1 MIRKR
6 LGDILL
12 DEKVIT
18 KEQLEKAI
26 KYQKENH
33 LRLGEAMVELGMV
46 SWQDIA
52 IAISNQF
59 GLPFIKDISV
69 DDIEQEVINKFPK
82 RLAQKYHAIPYFIS
96 DNNVLVV
103 ITDDPLNPDLV
114 NTLEFQT
121 GYQISIMVAPK
132 DQIDTVIEILYIQK
146 EFIKKEDNVVP
157 IKTEGLNEE
166 DAPIIRLVN
175 SIITNGV
182 NKNASDI
189 HIEPKEKSVNVRF
202 RVDGTLRNE
211 MTIPK
216 TLFPAIVSRIKILAK
231 MDISEKRLPQDG
243 KFSMVLEAEKYDL
256 RVSSLPTSNGEKIVI
271 RILRVSYSSMKIEEL
286 GFSSYNTKRLLGL
299 LNRPHGIILVTGPT
313 GSGKSTTLV
322 AALNYLN
329 NEKVNILTV
338 EDPIE
343 YKIDGASQ
351 VQVKPEIGLDF
362 SNILRTFL
370 RQDPDIIMI
379 GEIRDPETAKVAIE
393 AALTGHLVL
402 TTIHTNNAV
411 GAVNRLVDIGME
423 PFLVASA
430 LIGVISQRLVRV
442 LCNNCKYEI
451 DLPENYKNDI
461 KSMYEN
467 AKFYKAKGCGS
478 CRYTGYSG
486 RTTIGE
492 VLIVNDE
499 MRQAII
505 NRESEEKYLNIAKL
519 SGMRTIYEDGLEKVA
534 KGVTSLEEI
543 LRIVTRGD

>member
-12 DEKVIT
+12 DEKAIT
-18 KEQLEKAI
+18 EEQLEKAI
-26 KYQKENH
+26 KYQKANH
-33 LRLGEAMVELGMV
+33 IRLGEAMVELGMV

-52 IAISNQF
+52 IAISNQL
-59 GLPFIKDISV
+59 GIPFIKDISV
-69 DDIEQEVINKFPK
+69 DDIEEEVINKFPK

-103 ITDDPLNPDLV
+103 LTDDPLNPDLV
-114 NTLEFQT
+114 STLKFQT
-121 GYQISIMVAPK
+121 GYDISIMVAPK

-146 EFIKKEDNVVP
+146 EFIKEENRMVP
-157 IKTEGLNEE
+157 IKTEGLSEE

-189 HIEPKEKSVNVRF
+189 HVEPRDKTAIVRF
-202 RVDGTLRNE
+202 RIDGTLRNE

-216 TLFPAIVSRIKILAK
+216 TLYPAIVSRIKILAN

-243 KFSMVLEAEKYDL
+243 KFSMALDTEKYDL
-256 RVSSLPTSNGEKIVI
+256 RVSTLPTSNGEKIVL
-271 RILRVSYSSMKIEEL
+271 RILKVSYSSMAISQL
-286 GFSSYNTKRLLGL
+286 GFSEYNTQRLLSL
-299 LNRPHGIILVTGPT
+299 LDKPHGIILVTGPT

-343 YKIDGASQ
+343 YKIEGASQ

-362 SNILRTFL
+362 SDILRTFL

-379 GEIRDPETAKVAIE
+379 GEIRDPKTARVAIE

-411 GAVNRLVDIGME
+411 GAVTRLIDIGIE
-423 PFLVASA
+423 PFLVSSA

-442 LCNNCKYEI
+442 LCEHCKYKSE
-451 DLPENYKNDI
+451 LPEKYSKEIKMLYPDAEFYKN
-461 KSMYEN
+461 
-467 AKFYKAKGCGS
+467 KGCGS
-478 CRYTGYSG
+478 CRYTGYLG

-492 VLIVNDE
+492 VLIVNDK
-499 MRQAII
+499 MQNAII
-505 NRESEEKYLNIAKL
+505 RRKSEEEYFKIAKE

-534 KGVTSLEEI
+534 KGITSMEEI
-543 LRIVTRGD
+543 LRIVTKGD